1 MRTVHRRLPT
11 SRKELS
17 ARSWRPPRYSWRRS
31 NSSPSEHRSG
41 RTAPI
46 RVLSPWHTA
55 RQSTWTAGLRLNV
68 RFASEAADAR
78 YGQDYQVLVGGHQP
92 RALGKPVQALLVPT
106 IHATVPRRGMIE
118 VHRVHVKYMISCRD
132 S

>member
-1 MRTVHRRLPT
+1 M
-11 SRKELS
+11 
-17 ARSWRPPRYSWRRS
+17 
-31 NSSPSEHRSG
+31 
-41 RTAPI
+41 
-46 RVLSPWHTA
+46 LSPWHTA

-118 VHRVHVKYMISCRD
+118 VHRVHVKYMIHAATHELCFCWLLDRSELCLWCTGDRL
-132 S
+132 